1 MVSKSAAKV
10 SKARQPDK
18 SMAQYFGQVRFFPQ
32 FRALIRT
39 DMMENLNELKA
50 LLDFP
55 RDVAITSHRNPDGDA
70 IGSSLGLYHYLKQ
83 QGHTVHVLCPSEYPD
98 DFSWMEEIEKM
109 VIYDLDPDTSKAIIE
124 KADLIFCLDFNGL
137 DRIDKL
143 GDLIA
148 PLSTPKVMIDHHLY
162 PDPFADFVLSDTR
175 ASSTCELVVDF
186 IKALGG
192 QRYLTPLVGECLLTG
207 MITDTGSFKFSTSP
221 KLYRTV
227 ADLVEMG
234 VDDYKV
240 QDYIFNSMKEK
251 HLRLLG
257 HCLHNRMEILEEYN
271 TGIIYLTKEDYAN
284 FDIKR
289 GDTEGI
295 VNYLMRI
302 KGVKMAVFI
311 AEQPT
316 IVKLS
321 LRSKGDFS
329 VQEIAKKHFRGGGH
343 KNASGGF
350 SFQSLQATLE
360 RLKKLLPEYQEQLNA
375 S

>member
-360 RLKKLLPEYQEQLNA
+360 RFKKLLPEYQQQLNA